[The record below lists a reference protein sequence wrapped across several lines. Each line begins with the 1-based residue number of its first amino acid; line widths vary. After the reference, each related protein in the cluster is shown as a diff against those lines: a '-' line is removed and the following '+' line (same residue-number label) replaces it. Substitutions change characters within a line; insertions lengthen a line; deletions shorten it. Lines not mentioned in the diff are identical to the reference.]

1 MAKRVDTTG
10 LDADFVINQAKPSN
24 REKDLKPYDPSASV
38 PEPET
43 LPEIVTETPQE
54 ETILPAVESETV
66 KEKEVPREASKR
78 RRGKAQAEAEDY
90 EALFIRT
97 APTTTRSGKAVYIRK
112 EFHDRIMR
120 IVQNIGFNELSLFSY
135 IDNVLEHHFNTY
147 QDDISELYRKRRP
160 EDIF

>member
-1 MAKRVDTTG
+1 MSKKVDTSG
-10 LDADFVINQAKPSN
+10 LDSDFIIGQTDRTNRGAKPNPVETSSA
-24 REKDLKPYDPSASV
+24 SASV
-38 PEPET
+38 PKQET
-43 LPEIVTETPQE
+43 IEETPQE
-54 ETILPAVESETV
+54 EIRPPAMTPETV
-66 KEKEVPREASKR
+66 KEKEIPREENKR
-78 RRGKAQAEAEDY
+78 RRKPQPEDY

-120 IVQNIGFNELSLFSY
+120 IVQNIGYNEVSLFSY

-147 QDDISELYRKRRP
+147 QDDITELYRKRCP

>member
-1 MAKRVDTTG
+1 MSKKVDTSG
-10 LDADFVINQAKPSN
+10 LDSDFIIGQTDRTNRGAKPNPVETSSA
-24 REKDLKPYDPSASV
+24 SASV
-38 PEPET
+38 PKQET
-43 LPEIVTETPQE
+43 IEETPQE
-54 ETILPAVESETV
+54 EIRPPAMTPETV
-66 KEKEVPREASKR
+66 KEKEIPREENKR
-78 RRGKAQAEAEDY
+78 RRKPQPEDY

-120 IVQNIGFNELSLFSY
+120 IVQNIGYNEVSLFSY

-147 QDDISELYRKRRP
+147 QDDITELYRKRRP

>member
-10 LDADFVINQAKPSN
+10 IDAEFVINQAKPGN
-24 REKDLKPYDPSASV
+24 REKDLKPYDPSASAST

-43 LPEIVTETPQE
+43 VEETPQE
-54 ETILPAVESETV
+54 EIIPPAAEPDTV
-66 KEKEVPREASKR
+66 KGKEIPREENKR
-78 RRGKAQAEAEDY
+78 KRKAQPEDY

-120 IVQNIGFNELSLFSY
+120 IVQNIGYNEVSLFSY

-147 QDDISELYRKRRP
+147 QDDITELYRKRRP

>member
-1 MAKRVDTTG
+1 MSKKVDTSG
-10 LDADFVINQAKPSN
+10 LDSDFIIGQTDRTNRGAKPNPVETSSV
-24 REKDLKPYDPSASV
+24 SASV
-38 PEPET
+38 LKQET
-43 LPEIVTETPQE
+43 IEETPQE
-54 ETILPAVESETV
+54 GIRPPAMTPETV
-66 KEKEVPREASKR
+66 KEKEIPREENKR
-78 RRGKAQAEAEDY
+78 RRKPQLEDY

-120 IVQNIGFNELSLFSY
+120 IVQNIGYNEVSLFSY

-147 QDDISELYRKRRP
+147 QDDITELYRKRRP

>member
-10 LDADFVINQAKPSN
+10 LDADFVINQAKPGN

-38 PEPET
+38 SVPEPE
-43 LPEIVTETPQE
+43 IVP
-54 ETILPAVESETV
+54 ETIPPAAESETV
-66 KEKEVPREASKR
+66 KEKDVVREGSKR

>member
-1 MAKRVDTTG
+1 MSKKVDTSG
-10 LDADFVINQAKPSN
+10 LDSDFIIGQTDRTNRGAKPNPVETSSA
-24 REKDLKPYDPSASV
+24 SASV
-38 PEPET
+38 PKQET
-43 LPEIVTETPQE
+43 IEETPQE
-54 ETILPAVESETV
+54 EIRPPAMTPETV
-66 KEKEVPREASKR
+66 KEKEIPREENKR
-78 RRGKAQAEAEDY
+78 WRKPQPEDY

-120 IVQNIGFNELSLFSY
+120 IVQNIGYNEVSLFSY

-147 QDDISELYRKRRP
+147 QDDITELYRKRRP

>member
-1 MAKRVDTTG
+1 MSKKIDTSG
-10 LDADFVINQAKPSN
+10 LDSDFIIGQTDRTNREAKPN
-24 REKDLKPYDPSASV
+24 PVETPKVADAV
-38 PEPET
+38 PEQVQPAVSVAV
-43 LPEIVTETPQE
+43 PIPQVTETPRE
-54 ETILPAVESETV
+54 EN
-66 KEKEVPREASKR
+66 KR
-78 RRGKAQAEAEDY
+78 KRKPQAEDY

-120 IVQNIGFNELSLFSY
+120 IVQNIGFNEVSLFSY

-147 QDDISELYRKRRP
+147 QDDITELYRKRRP

>member
-10 LDADFVINQAKPSN
+10 LDADFVINQAKPGN
-24 REKDLKPYDPSASV
+24 REKDLKPYDPSASASSPESETV
-38 PEPET
+38 PE
-43 LPEIVTETPQE
+43 IPQE
-54 ETILPAVESETV
+54 ETIPPVVESETV
-66 KEKEVPREASKR
+66 KEKEVTREAGKR
-78 RRGKAQAEAEDY
+78 RRSKAQTEAEDY
-90 EALFIRT
+90 ETLFIRT

>member
-1 MAKRVDTTG
+1 MSKKIDTSG
-10 LDADFVINQAKPSN
+10 LDSDFIIGQTDRTNREAKPNPEETSPVAN
-24 REKDLKPYDPSASV
+24 TVLEEVKPAASV
-38 PEPET
+38 AVPVPA
-43 LPEIVTETPQE
+43 ITE
-54 ETILPAVESETV
+54 A
-66 KEKEVPREASKR
+66 PREENKQR
-78 RRGKAQAEAEDY
+78 RKPQPEDY

-120 IVQNIGFNELSLFSY
+120 IVQNIGFNEVSLFSY

-147 QDDISELYRKRRP
+147 QDDITELYRKRRP

>member
-10 LDADFVINQAKPSN
+10 LDADFVISQAKPNN
-24 REKDLKPYDPSASV
+24 RERNLTPYDPSASTSV
-38 PEPET
+38 SEPKTAEQMPPNENTPPAAEPET
-43 LPEIVTETPQE
+43 VKVKETPRE
-54 ETILPAVESETV
+54 E
-66 KEKEVPREASKR
+66 SKR
-78 RRGKAQAEAEDY
+78 RRKAQSEPEDY

-120 IVQNIGFNELSLFSY
+120 IVQNIGFNEVSLFSY

-147 QDDISELYRKRRP
+147 QDEITELYRKRHP

>member
-10 LDADFVINQAKPSN
+10 FDAEFVINQAKPSN
-24 REKDLKPYDPSASV
+24 REKDLKPYDPSASAST

-43 LPEIVTETPQE
+43 VEETPQE
-54 ETILPAVESETV
+54 KIIPPVAELETV
-66 KEKEVPREASKR
+66 KEKEASREDNKR
-78 RRGKAQAEAEDY
+78 RRKPQPEDY

-120 IVQNIGFNELSLFSY
+120 IVEKT
-135 IDNVLEHHFNTY
+135 DKMT
-147 QDDISELYRKRRP
+147 P
-160 EDIF
+160 

>member
-1 MAKRVDTTG
+1 MSKKVDTSG
-10 LDADFVINQAKPSN
+10 LDSDFIFGQTDRTNRGAKPNPVETSSA
-24 REKDLKPYDPSASV
+24 SASV
-38 PEPET
+38 PKQET
-43 LPEIVTETPQE
+43 IEETPQE
-54 ETILPAVESETV
+54 EIRPPAMTPETV
-66 KEKEVPREASKR
+66 KEKEIPREENKR
-78 RRGKAQAEAEDY
+78 RRKPQPEDY

-120 IVQNIGFNELSLFSY
+120 IVQNIGYNEVSLFSY

-147 QDDISELYRKRRP
+147 QDDITELYRKRRP

>member
-1 MAKRVDTTG
+1 MSKKIDTSG
-10 LDADFVINQAKPSN
+10 LDTDFIIGQTDRTNREAKPN
-24 REKDLKPYDPSASV
+24 PVEMPTVANTV
-38 PEPET
+38 PEEVKPAPSVAE
-43 LPEIVTETPQE
+43 PTPVV
-54 ETILPAVESETV
+54 VEA
-66 KEKEVPREASKR
+66 PREENKR
-78 RRGKAQAEAEDY
+78 RRKPQPEDY

-120 IVQNIGFNELSLFSY
+120 IVQNIGFNEVSLFSY

-147 QDDISELYRKRRP
+147 QDDITELYRKRRP

>member
-1 MAKRVDTTG
+1 MSKKVDTSG
-10 LDADFVINQAKPSN
+10 LDSDFIIGQTDRTNRGAKPNPVETSSA
-24 REKDLKPYDPSASV
+24 SASV
-38 PEPET
+38 PKQETIEET
-43 LPEIVTETPQE
+43 LQE
-54 ETILPAVESETV
+54 EIRPPAMTPETV
-66 KEKEVPREASKR
+66 KEKEIPREENKR
-78 RRGKAQAEAEDY
+78 RRKPQPEDY

-120 IVQNIGFNELSLFSY
+120 IVQNIGYNEVSLFSY

-147 QDDISELYRKRRP
+147 QDDITELYRKRRP

>member
-1 MAKRVDTTG
+1 MSKKIDTSG
-10 LDADFVINQAKPSN
+10 LDSDFIIGQTDRTNRGAKPNPVETPTVS
-24 REKDLKPYDPSASV
+24 DAV
-38 PEPET
+38 PKQET
-43 LPEIVTETPQE
+43 IEETPQKE
-54 ETILPAVESETV
+54 IRPPVVIPETV
-66 KEKEVPREASKR
+66 KEKEIPREENKR
-78 RRGKAQAEAEDY
+78 RRKPQPEDY

-120 IVQNIGFNELSLFSY
+120 IVQNIGFNEVSLFSY

-147 QDDISELYRKRRP
+147 QDDITELYRKRRP

>member
-10 LDADFVINQAKPSN
+10 IDAEFVINQAKPGN
-24 REKDLKPYDPSASV
+24 REKDLKPYDPSASAST

-43 LPEIVTETPQE
+43 VEETPQE
-54 ETILPAVESETV
+54 EIIPPAAEPETV
-66 KEKEVPREASKR
+66 KGKETPREENKR
-78 RRGKAQAEAEDY
+78 KRKAQPEDY

-120 IVQNIGFNELSLFSY
+120 IVQNIGYNEVSLFSY

-147 QDDISELYRKRRP
+147 QDDITELYRKRRP

>member
-1 MAKRVDTTG
+1 MSKKVDTSG
-10 LDADFVINQAKPSN
+10 LDSDFIIGQTDRTNRGAKPN
-24 REKDLKPYDPSASV
+24 PAETPTVADAV
-38 PEPET
+38 PEQVKPAESVVV
-43 LPEIVTETPQE
+43 PI
-54 ETILPAVESETV
+54 PAVVEA
-66 KEKEVPREASKR
+66 PREENKR
-78 RRGKAQAEAEDY
+78 RRKPQPEDY

-120 IVQNIGFNELSLFSY
+120 IVQNIGFNEVSLFSY

-147 QDDISELYRKRRP
+147 QDDITELYRKRRP

>member
-1 MAKRVDTTG
+1 MSKKVDTSG
-10 LDADFVINQAKPSN
+10 LDSDFIIGQTDRTNRGVKPNPVETSSA
-24 REKDLKPYDPSASV
+24 SASV
-38 PEPET
+38 PKQET
-43 LPEIVTETPQE
+43 IEETPQE
-54 ETILPAVESETV
+54 EIRPPAMIPETV
-66 KEKEVPREASKR
+66 KEKEIPREENKR
-78 RRGKAQAEAEDY
+78 RRKPQPEDY

-120 IVQNIGFNELSLFSY
+120 IVQNIGFNEVSLFSY

-147 QDDISELYRKRRP
+147 QDDITELYRKRRP